1 MKLLIK
7 GFIKYF
13 FLAVVACIGAVI
25 IYNVVVPKDSRIP
38 ISIEITK

>member
-1 MKLLIK
+1 MRLFIK

-25 IYNVVVPKDSRIP
+25 IYNYVVPKEDRIP
-38 ISIEITK
+38 IGIEIKK